1 MSITNSILNI
11 AYGTLNK
18 RINLLYSP
26 GSMLFDNIFNDVDNI
41 NLFFD
46 GDEVSDYYYDC
57 YFSNNF
63 LDHTNNTKKLSDK
76 AHLKDIIAFHYPPPP
91 SFKKEDVV
99 LLQNNTKH
107 IHKIFF
113 GEHIMQ
119 SWRYPQD
126 NKTTIINYGIPV
138 TEWSATRDKNVL
150 IFNLENNPQID
161 TLHKTISSN
170 IPNTDIIKAISPS
183 NISINNLGQFL
194 SQYKVCIDLGNTV
207 NTLFAMSCGVECVSP
222 ITNDKDNPLMHNIS
236 DFNSILY
243 TLTNILSKNTS
254 EQTRHEGSEL
264 IYSKYDYNTFKN
276 NMVEYMTNFK
286 NNEIFVL

>member
-26 GSMLFDNIFNDVDNI
+26 SSMLFDNIFNDVDNI

-63 LDHTNNTKKLSDK
+63 LDHTNHTKKLSDK

-91 SFKKEDVV
+91 SFKKEDVA

-113 GEHIMQ
+113 GEHIIQ
-119 SWRYPQD
+119 SWGYSRD
-126 NKTTIINYGIPV
+126 NKTTVMDYGIPI
-138 TEWSATRDKNVL
+138 TEPSATRNKNVL
-150 IFNLENNPQID
+150 IFNLENNQQID
-161 TLHKTISSN
+161 ALHKTISTN
-170 IPNTDIIKAISPS
+170 IANTDIIKNISPS
-183 NISINNLGQFL
+183 NISIDNIGKFI
-194 SQYKVCIDLGNTV
+194 SEYKVCIDLGSTV
-207 NTLFAMSCGVECVSP
+207 NTLFAMSCGVECISP
-222 ITNDKDNPLMHNIS
+222 MTNDKDNPLMHNIR
-236 DFNSILY
+236 DFNNILNIVN
-243 TLTNILSKNTS
+243 NILSKNTN
-254 EQTRHEGSEL
+254 EQIRKEGSNL
-264 IYSKYDYNTFKN
+264 IYSKYNYNTFKN

-286 NNEIFVL
+286 NNEIFLL